1 MNGTEILLVAG
12 LVFLVFGTLLTA
24 AIIIV
29 RMDLRITRKR
39 TAVFEKV
46 ADEMDLDF
54 HPQGINGYWGD
65 ISQFDL
71 FQHGRTRWFR
81 NVMHGR
87 AKGMEVC
94 VFDYQYTTGS
104 DRHPQCR
111 HQTAVGFRTSH
122 LALPDFDL
130 RLKAWGDAAGPWAP
144 ALTREVQAGYR
155 DIVFVNRE
163 EFSRHYQLFSIDE
176 AAVRRSFTGELLDY
190 FAAHPDLNVEA
201 HGDRLLVYGKA
212 VRATPEAIRELTEA
226 GFNILAWFRARD
238 MPDV

>member
-1 MNGTEILLVAG
+1 MNGTDILLIAG

-24 AIIIV
+24 AILIV

-39 TAVFEKV
+39 AAVFKKV
-46 ADEMDLDF
+46 ADEMGFNF
-54 HPQGINGYWGD
+54 HPQGINGFWGD

-111 HQTAVGFRTSH
+111 HQTAVGFRTSL

-130 RLKAWGDAAGPWAP
+130 RLKAWGDPAGPWAP
-144 ALTREVQAGYR
+144 ALTRECR
-155 DIVFVNRE
+155 
-163 EFSRHYQLFSIDE
+163 
-176 AAVRRSFTGELLDY
+176 
-190 FAAHPDLNVEA
+190 
-201 HGDRLLVYGKA
+201 
-212 VRATPEAIRELTEA
+212 RATGTLS
-226 GFNILAWFRARD
+226 L
-238 MPDV
+238 

>member
-1 MNGTEILLVAG
+1 MNGTDILLIAG
-12 LVFLVFGTLLTA
+12 LILLIFGTLLTA

-39 TAVFEKV
+39 AAVFKKV
-46 ADEMDLDF
+46 ADEMGFDF

-81 NVMHGR
+81 NVMHGQAR
-87 AKGMEVC
+87 GIEVC
-94 VFDYQYTTGS
+94 AFDYQYTTGS

-130 RLKAWGDAAGPWAP
+130 RLKAWGDPAGPQAP

-155 DIVFVNRE
+155 DIVFANRA
-163 EFSRHYQLFSIDE
+163 EFSRHYQLSGIDE

-190 FAAHPDLNVEA
+190 FAAHPALNVEA
-201 HGDRLLVYGKA
+201 HGDCLLVYGKA
-212 VRATPEAIRELTEA
+212 VRATPEAIRELIEV
-226 GFNILAWFRARD
+226 GFDILARFRSRD
-238 MPDV
+238 LADV